1 MLQSANHASR
11 LSIQQINHSASGYA
25 NQVANQQ
32 NASISKSCF
41 KNPNKYIKLS
51 RTSNYLA
58 NHLANYLHD
67 LANHLANY
75 LHNLANYL
83 HKS

>member
-11 LSIQQINHSASGYA
+11 LNIQQINHSAQIKLLINKTLQSA
-25 NQVANQQ
+25 NL
-32 NASISKSCF
+32 AS

-51 RTSNYLA
+51 RTFNYLA

>member
-1 MLQSANHASR
+1 MQIELLINKTLQSANLASK
-11 LSIQQINHSASGYA
+11 IPTN
-25 NQVANQQ
+25 
-32 NASISKSCF
+32 
-41 KNPNKYIKLS
+41 
-51 RTSNYLA
+51 TSNLAGLNYLA